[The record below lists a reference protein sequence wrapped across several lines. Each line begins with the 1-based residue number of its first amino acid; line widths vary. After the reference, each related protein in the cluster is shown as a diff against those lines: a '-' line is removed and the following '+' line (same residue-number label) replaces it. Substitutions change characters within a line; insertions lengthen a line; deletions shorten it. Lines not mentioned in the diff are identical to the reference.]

1 MQNSEIPLNIQAQ
14 QMLQSPVAD
23 PVGAALL
30 LGGAFTAIVAQV
42 YARKRGIYEETY
54 EQVYAPTSNP
64 ILTSAPPAPP
74 APFPEPAPL
83 PEPEPELYP
92 TPPTPPTVTSSATPA
107 IPVAQDD
114 WHERIDYLRAR
125 LDEDGALPLLKL
137 VGTTP
142 LRIIG
147 QQRSGKSTFVKALA
161 HLRTLFI
168 DSKTEVWSPDDEGQE
183 SSGQWPKAFEV
194 YGLTNGKVDYRV
206 IESRM
211 RIMLTRIERGDRS
224 GKRTI
229 IMDEFGSYG
238 INDIPH
244 ALLKNLV
251 QVSMMR
257 GAKMGELVILI
268 LHGHTAEFL
277 GGVKGMQ
284 TMLDQYTT
292 VWLDREEDELGNAKP
307 GRAFRIT
314 GLDGEQTIRRPQW
327 LTAQWLEELFPELV
341 PQVDRGSGRIDPR
354 DFAKLTEQEQ
364 DLILADL
371 SHAIESRQGK
381 EATLTSLFDCAR
393 GGNAKWEAASK
404 LWEAVEIEVSRQL
417 ISRCHDLE
425 V

>member
-42 YARKRGIYEETY
+42 YARKRGVYEESY
-54 EQVYAPTSNP
+54 GEVYTPALASVKPIPSPIPNP
-64 ILTSAPPAPP
+64 LPK
-74 APFPEPAPL
+74 
-83 PEPEPELYP
+83 PEPEELEP
-92 TPPTPPTVTSSATPA
+92 FPIPPTPPTVSVSVATPPPTVFA
-107 IPVAQDD
+107 TQND
-114 WHERIDYLRAR
+114 WHDRIAYLRGR

-161 HLRTLFI
+161 HLRTLFL
-168 DSKTEVWSPDDEGQE
+168 DSKTEVWSPDDESQE
-183 SSGQWPKAFEV
+183 SSGQWPAAFEV
-194 YGLTNGKVDYRV
+194 YGLTNGEVDYRA

-211 RIMLTRIERGDRS
+211 RVMLTRIERGDRS
-224 GKRTI
+224 EKRTI

-244 ALLKNLV
+244 ALLKSLV
-251 QVSMMR
+251 QISMMR
-257 GAKMGELVILI
+257 GAKMGELVILM

-307 GRAFRIT
+307 GRTFRIT

-364 DLILADL
+364 DLILAEI

>member
-1 MQNSEIPLNIQAQ
+1 M
-14 QMLQSPVAD
+14 AD
-23 PVGAALL
+23 PLGTALF

-42 YARKRGIYEETY
+42 YARKRGVYEESY
-54 EQVYAPTSNP
+54 GEVYTPALASVKPVSNP
-64 ILTSAPPAPP
+64 APD
-74 APFPEPAPL
+74 PL
-83 PEPEPELYP
+83 PEFEPELEP
-92 TPPTPPTVTSSATPA
+92 FPMPFTPPTVSVSVATPPTPTVSAT
-107 IPVAQDD
+107 QDD
-114 WHERIDYLRAR
+114 WHDRIAYLRAR

-161 HLRTLFI
+161 HLRTLFL
-168 DSKTEVWSPDDEGQE
+168 DSKTEVWSPDDESQE

-194 YGLTNGKVDYRV
+194 YGLTNGKVDYRA

-211 RIMLTRIERGDRS
+211 QIMLTRIEKGNRDR
-224 GKRTI
+224 KRTI

-251 QVSMMR
+251 QISMMR
-257 GAKMGELVILI
+257 GAKMGELVILV

-307 GRAFRIT
+307 GRTFRIT
-314 GLDGEQTIRRPQW
+314 GIDGEQTIRRPQW
-327 LTAQWLEELFPELV
+327 LTAQYLEELFPELV
-341 PQVDRGSGRIDPR
+341 PQCDRGSGRIDPR
-354 DFAKLTEQEQ
+354 EFDKLTEQEQ
-364 DLILADL
+364 DLILAEI

-381 EATLTSLFDCAR
+381 EATLTSLFNCAR
-393 GGNAKWEAASK
+393 GGNAKWEAASR
-404 LWEAVEIEVSRQL
+404 LWEAVEIEVSRQF